1 MTTTTTTTD
10 LLVLLR
16 DDHESLYAPQRN
28 RRAFRDLLDAVPGA
42 SRLTFSI
49 VDWKDRLDRFHSKDI
64 FFTDTAIRLLASG
77 RVVVCDR
84 LHAAIL
90 AYLAG
95 LPFIYV
101 DQISGKIT
109 KTLAVAMESGGSA
122 CAQEGAQ
129 WASATNLTDAIRQ
142 AVDFLERYQLKA
154 TTTDRQ
160 QQRRDKRQKKRNQQQ
175 ANPS

>member
-1 MTTTTTTTD
+1 MQHMTTD

-28 RRAFRDLLDAVPGA
+28 RRSFRDLLDAVPGA

-77 RVVVCDR
+77 RVVICDR

-160 QQRRDKRQKKRNQQQ
+160 QQRRDERQKKRNQQQ